1 MHNRYLVTGGAG
13 FIGSHLI
20 DSLLQSGA
28 EVVCVDAFHEYYD
41 PSRKRAN
48 VARQLIQRGFRL
60 VEADIRDAVRMRSLV
75 EEHRPEVIVHLAA
88 RAGVRASIQ
97 EPYVYNEVNVG
108 GTLNLLEAARAGG
121 VKKFIN
127 ASSSA
132 VYGENPKVPF
142 SETDALLSPASPY
155 AASKLSAEAMVHVYA
170 RQYGFAA
177 ASLRFFTVY
186 GPRQRPDMA
195 ISKFSNLMLRCKPI
209 EIYGDGSAR
218 RDFTFVED
226 IVRGIRLAA
235 EVEYSGHHV
244 FNLGCAQPVKLT
256 ELVDEL
262 ERALGVKAE
271 RIYGPPQAGDVP
283 LTYSDISKAKRL
295 LGYVPQVS
303 LRQGLQRF
311 VRSLSESAAGHHLAQ
326 AASPGFEPAQ
336 MAL

>member
-1 MHNRYLVTGGAG
+1 LVTGGAG

-20 DSLLQSGA
+20 DSLLQAGA
-28 EVVCVDAFHEYYD
+28 EVVCIDAFHDYYD

-48 VARQLIQRGFRL
+48 VGRHLVHDRYRL
-60 VEADIRDAVRMRSLV
+60 VEADIRDAGRMRSLV
-75 EEHRPEVIVHLAA
+75 AEHRPEVIVHLAA

-97 EPYVYNEVNVG
+97 EPYLYQEVNVG
-108 GTLNLLEAARAGG
+108 GTLNLLEAARCAG

-127 ASSSA
+127 ASSSS
-132 VYGENPKVPF
+132 VYGENPKIPF
-142 SETDALLSPASPY
+142 AETDALLCPTSPY
-155 AASKLSAEAMVHVYA
+155 AASKLSAEALVHVYA
-170 RQYGFAA
+170 RQYGFTA

-195 ISKFSNLMLRCKPI
+195 ISKFSSLMLRGKPI
-209 EIYGDGSAR
+209 EIYGDGTAR
-218 RDFTFVED
+218 RDFTYVED

-235 EVEYSGHHV
+235 DVEFCGHQL
-244 FNLGCAQPVKLT
+244 FNLGCAEPVKLT

-262 ERALGVKAE
+262 ERALAIKAE
-271 RIYGPPQAGDVP
+271 RLYGPTQPGDVP
-283 LTYSDISKAKRL
+283 LTYSDISKARRI

-311 VRSLSESAAGHHLAQ
+311 ARSLSDQAQLHSLPPQSLPLA
-326 AASPGFEPAQ
+326 FEPAQ